1 MPQFMY
7 DLPRWAA
14 RDAQMRK
21 LGVVIPS
28 IVQKDYSGE
37 LYRGITDA
45 ALQHRCT
52 LVTSIQNARRQDDL
66 SILWG
71 KGGCDGIVL
80 AAPYNYEH
88 IIQQCHAHQCEC
100 VLIEYAGDPYER
112 IYPTVSVTNCA
123 GVRAAVQHV
132 VELGHRRIGF
142 ITGRLQDSSAQQRL
156 FGYRAALENAGIAFD
171 PTLVAEGSWRV
182 AENYRAAQALFRL
195 DLKPTAVVSSCDL
208 GAFAVYQLAR
218 EHGMEV
224 GRDISVVGFDD
235 MPAAANGTPPL
246 TTVRQPV
253 YRVGQVAV
261 ETLLMRLDG
270 EPLPQM
276 NTQLAT
282 ELIVRESTGR
292 AL

>member
-7 DLPRWAA
+7 DIPRWAA
-14 RDAQMRK
+14 RDPRMRK
-21 LGVVIPS
+21 LGVVIPG
-28 IVQKDYSGE
+28 IVHKDYLGE

-52 LVTSIQNARRQDDL
+52 IVTSIQNARRQDDL
-66 SILWG
+66 SMLWG
-71 KGGCDGIVL
+71 RGGCDGIVL

-88 IIQQCHAHQCEC
+88 IIQQCHVHQCEC

-123 GVRAAVQHV
+123 GVRAAVHHL
-132 VELGHRRIGF
+132 VELGHQRIGF

-156 FGYRAALENAGIAFD
+156 FGYRAALETAGIRFD

-182 AENYRAAQALFRL
+182 AENYRAAHALFCL
-195 DLKPTAVVSSCDL
+195 DPQPTAVVSSSDI

-218 EHGMEV
+218 EHGLEV

-253 YRVGQVAV
+253 YRVGQVSV

-270 EPLPQM
+270 ETLPQM

-282 ELIVRESTGR
+282 ELIVRESTGL
-292 AL
+292 AP